1 MGQKRQTNTKED
13 IKHALMTL
21 LTEKGFDA
29 ITVSDLT
36 RYAKIN
42 RGTFYLHY
50 LDKFDLVDQLVREVF
65 KLILGHLE
73 GIDVINPLPTMVMIF
88 QDIQSD
94 FAFIRVLSQHRLDY
108 TNKMLR
114 DFLSALIDKLE
125 PIQHRLTNHPTLP
138 SDYAKEV
145 FLSSNAGIIFHWI
158 NKGGIETAEEIAE
171 IFMANNL

>member
-1 MGQKRQTNTKED
+1 MAQKRKTNTKED
-13 IKHALMTL
+13 IKHALMIFL
-21 LTEKGFDA
+21 DKKGFDA

-36 RYAKIN
+36 RYARIN

-50 LDKFDLVDQLVREVF
+50 LDKFDLVDKLVSEVF
-65 KLILGHLE
+65 KVILEHLE
-73 GIDVINPLPTMVMIF
+73 EIDVTNPMPTMVMIF
-88 QDIQSD
+88 KDIQSD
-94 FAFIRVLSQHRLDY
+94 FEFIRVLSQHRLDY

-114 DFLSALIDKLE
+114 DFLSVLIDKLE
-125 PIQHRLTNHPTLP
+125 PIQQRLTSHPTLP

-145 FLSSNAGIIFHWI
+145 FLSSNSGIIFHWI